1 MKSPVS
7 TMSRVAA
14 SVSRCRSLS
23 GPFITTSP
31 FRTWTS
37 NMIYFSAV
45 GMVNALGH
53 SLAEIAANLN
63 AGHAPGMQMNSQFLT
78 SKRPIWVGNVTAD
91 LPLVPDEFVVHRSRN
106 NQLLLAAVAQVEQP
120 VQQAIAQYGRHRVA
134 VILGT
139 STSGIAEGEAAVSH
153 HQRTGELPQGY
164 HYQQQELGDPAQ
176 FLAAYLGTDGPAYT
190 LSTACSSSARAIIS
204 GQRLIASG
212 MADVALVGGADS
224 LCRMAINGFN
234 SLDSLSAGRCTPFA
248 KDRDGINIGEASALL
263 LLTREPAGVALLGF
277 GESSDAWHMS
287 APHPQGEGAERAMR
301 MALHQAGLMPSDVG
315 YINLHGTAT
324 PLNDSV
330 EAGVIERIFGD
341 RVPCSSTKHLTGH
354 TLGAAGATEAAL
366 SWLML
371 TRNLSIP
378 VQDFSQ
384 YERDVSLPEIG
395 LIQTPQWLR
404 KPVILSN
411 SFAFG
416 GNNACI
422 LLGRL
427 S

>member
-1 MKSPVS
+1 
-7 TMSRVAA
+7 
-14 SVSRCRSLS
+14 
-23 GPFITTSP
+23 
-31 FRTWTS
+31 
-37 NMIYFSAV
+37 MIYFSAV

-53 SLAEIAANLN
+53 SLAEIAANLT

-224 LCRMAINGFN
+224 LCRMPINGF
-234 SLDSLSAGRCTPFA
+234 DSLESLSHGRCTPFGQ
-248 KDRDGINIGEASALL
+248 DRDGINIGEASALI
-263 LLTREPAGVALLGF
+263 LLTREPADIALLGF

-287 APHPQGEGAERAMR
+287 APHPEGEGAERAMR
-301 MALHQAGLMPSDVG
+301 MALTQAGITPDDVG

-324 PLNDSV
+324 PLNDQA
-330 EAGVIERIFGD
+330 EAAVTHRLFGD
-341 RVPCSSTKHLTGH
+341 RVPCSSSKHLTGH

-366 SWLML
+366 SWLL
-371 TRNLSIP
+371 LKENLPLP
-378 VQDFSQ
+378 VQDFSATP
-384 YERDVSLPEIG
+384 RDASLPDIALVTQE
-395 LIQTPQWLR
+395 QRPE

-422 LLGRL
+422 LIGRA

>member
-1 MKSPVS
+1 MI
-7 TMSRVAA
+7 
-14 SVSRCRSLS
+14 
-23 GPFITTSP
+23 FI
-31 FRTWTS
+31 
-37 NMIYFSAV
+37 SAV
-45 GMVNALGH
+45 GMVNALGNDPDEVAA
-53 SLAEIAANLN
+53 SLAS
-63 AGHAPGMQMNSQFLT
+63 GHAPGLQRQSGWLT
-78 SKRPIWVGNVTAD
+78 DQTPVWVGQVTGE
-91 LPLVPDEFVVHRSRN
+91 LPSIPPALAQHNSRN
-106 NQLLLAAVAQVEQP
+106 NQLLLAALVQIEPQVSA
-120 VQQAIAQYGRHRVA
+120 AIARYGNQRVA
-134 VILGT
+134 VIMGT
-139 STSGIAEGEAAVSH
+139 STSGIAEGEAAIRH
-153 HQRTGELPQGY
+153 HHVHGELPEQY

-176 FLAAYLGTDGPAYT
+176 FLQRFLGLSGPAYT

-204 GQRLIASG
+204 GQRLIAAG
-212 MADVALVGGADS
+212 MVDAALVGGADS

-384 YERDVSLPEIG
+384 VERDDSLAHIG
-395 LIQTPQWLR
+395 LALTPQPLR

-416 GNNACI
+416 GNNACL
-422 LLGRL
+422 LLGRP